1 MDSVLPANPAAPSG
15 TSSAS
20 VYAESLA
27 TQDIS
32 RCGLRAM
39 PAIARPS
46 PRRVSMRRDLCGVNG
61 EGQGQNQIADDL
73 RPAIE
78 AVLDDLERWLTPT
91 ADEQA
96 SGPRKNI

>member
-1 MDSVLPANPAAPSG
+1 
-15 TSSAS
+15 
-20 VYAESLA
+20 
-27 TQDIS
+27 
-32 RCGLRAM
+32 
-39 PAIARPS
+39 
-46 PRRVSMRRDLCGVNG
+46 MRRDLCGVNG

-96 SGPRKNI
+96 SGRELRRTSRMRKPNPAAPTR